1 MENVL
6 EIPAMAFYKSGQTS
20 DINITQRENR
30 CWELLEQKIIIS
42 NLVAVFLAVL
52 IEKTNLVFLFLDF
65 ENVFSYLFF
74 FANLKNKKQNNNN
87 DNNNKKNRIYIA
99 TLTRQSG
106 VFRER

>member
-20 DINITQRENR
+20 DINITQKENR
-30 CWELLEQKIIIS
+30 CWELLEKKIIIS

-87 DNNNKKNRIYIA
+87 DNNNKKKQNLHRNFNTSIWC
-99 TLTRQSG
+99 L
-106 VFRER
+106 